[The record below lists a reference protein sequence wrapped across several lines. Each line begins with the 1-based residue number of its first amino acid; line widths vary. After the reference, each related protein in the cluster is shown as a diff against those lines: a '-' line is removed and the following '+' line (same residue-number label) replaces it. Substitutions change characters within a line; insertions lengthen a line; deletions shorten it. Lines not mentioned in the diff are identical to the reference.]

1 MALKHIGRYQV
12 KSELDRG
19 GMSVVYLAHDP
30 RVQRDVAIK
39 MLPRDVRDQPSVRK
53 RFEREA
59 RTIAA
64 LEHPCIVPIYDFGE
78 EDRQPYLVMRYMLG
92 GSLADRLNRRTSLA
106 RAAQIVTRIAS
117 GLDEAHAKNVIHR
130 DLKPGN
136 ILFDASDQAFLS
148 DFGIVKITETG
159 QTSNATGT
167 LVLGTPAYMSP
178 EQALGKPLDRR
189 SDIYSLGA
197 VLYEMLTGMPPYTG
211 PTGMSVAMKHVVEP
225 VPDVLE
231 RRSDLPVETQA
242 VIARAM
248 AKEASDRFA
257 NAGELAAALN
267 AVVQTYPQL
276 AVQMPETV
284 DLPHESPAAP
294 TDTEQTEL
302 PNHIVQEAQ
311 PDPSSSSSRRQL
323 IGGVALAVALGAIGL
338 VGTLLLTGQF
348 GAAAR
353 PTPAPTAA
361 FRVTLALPDATA
373 PAIEASPISSTEA
386 PSTPTPIA
394 LASATPSR
402 VAANGAVRV
411 RINGNVRSSPSTN
424 SSSLANGTTAE
435 AVAVTQIDGEVWYE
449 VNLEDGRTGWA
460 SSVVVSPLAS
470 ADKAAL
476 ENLRQ
481 ATDVPP
487 TPIVIVPTRQ
497 PLPTAVLTVLIFPTN
512 TPFVTPTPALSPT
525 PTLTPIPPTPFPTV
539 TQEIPTP
546 TVLP

>member
-117 GLDEAHAKNVIHR
+117 GLDEAHAKGVIHR
-130 DLKPGN
+130 DMKPGN
-136 ILFDASDQAFLS
+136 ILFDANDQAFLS

-159 QTSNATGT
+159 QTSSATGT

-178 EQALGKPLDRR
+178 EQALGKTLDKR

-211 PTGMSVAMKHVVEP
+211 PTGMSVAMKHVVEA

-231 RRSDLPVETQA
+231 RRPDLPVETQA
-242 VIARAM
+242 VIAKSM
-248 AKEASDRFA
+248 AKEANDRFGTA
-257 NAGELAAALN
+257 SEMAAALN

-276 AVQMPETV
+276 AVQMPESV
-284 DLPHESPAAP
+284 SLPQEFPAAP
-294 TDTEQTEL
+294 TDTEQSEL
-302 PNHIVQEAQ
+302 PDRIVQDA
-311 PDPSSSSSRRQL
+311 PANPASNRRQL
-323 IGGVALAVALGAIGL
+323 IGGIALAAGLALVGL
-338 VGTLLLTGQF
+338 VGTLALTGQL
-348 GAAAR
+348 GATPR
-353 PTPAPTAA
+353 PTLAPTASLRITA
-361 FRVTLALPDATA
+361 PPDASA
-373 PAIEASPISSTEA
+373 PTVAVVAISTIEPTQEPSA
-386 PSTPTPIA
+386 PNLT
-394 LASATPSR
+394 ATPAESR
-402 VAANGAVRV
+402 PAVNGAVRV
-411 RINGNVRSSPSTN
+411 KINGNVRSGPSTN
-424 SSSLANGTTAE
+424 LASLASDTNAE
-435 AVAVTQIDGEVWYE
+435 AVAVTQVGNEVWYE
-449 VNLEDGRTGWA
+449 VKLEDGRTGYA
-460 SSVVVSPLAS
+460 SSIVVSPIAP
-470 ADKAAL
+470 ADKTAL
-476 ENLRQ
+476 DNLPE
-481 ATDVPP
+481 ATNVPA
-487 TPIVIVPTRQ
+487 TPIVIVPTR
-497 PLPTAVLTVLIFPTN
+497 PPAPTLAVFPTN
-512 TPFVTPTPALSPT
+512 TSFVALTPTLALSSPT
-525 PTLTPIPPTPFPTV
+525 PTLSPIPPTPFPTV
-539 TQEIPTP
+539 TLAVPTP